1 MNFKKGFTLIEIII
15 VIGIMA
21 VLTAIII
28 PSLTAVRAKNRD
40 TERIADIGT
49 IQLGLLNYY
58 SKNDYYPTSIDPAVN
73 SDILQYITHD
83 ALYDSYGSLYTYVPL
98 TRNSGGSAPC
108 TSYHL
113 GAALEAPN
121 SQIDLNDQF
130 NSTDNISDD
139 GHKAMNGYVWCDG
152 YSGPGL
158 APGVTADGH
167 YSYNIHPN

>member
-98 TRNSGGSAPC
+98 TRNSDGGVPC

-113 GAALEAPN
+113 GAVLEAPN
-121 SQIDLNDQF
+121 GQIDQNDKF
-130 NSTDNISDD
+130 NSNVS
-139 GHKAMNGYVWCDG
+139 GSPEMNGYFWCDDYHG
-152 YSGPGL
+152 LGL
-158 APGVTADGH
+158 APGTTANGG
-167 YSYNIHPN
+167 YAYNIHPN